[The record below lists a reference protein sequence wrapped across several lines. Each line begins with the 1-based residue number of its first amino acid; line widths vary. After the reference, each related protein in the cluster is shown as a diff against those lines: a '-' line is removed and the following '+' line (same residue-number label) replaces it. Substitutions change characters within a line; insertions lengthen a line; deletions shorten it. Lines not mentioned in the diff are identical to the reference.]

1 MGIINR
7 QQNAQDAVIE
17 KILSGKSEEAN
28 RSKEEVGVEY
38 IDINEL
44 KMNVKPRP
52 LHKVVMDDLPELPY
66 VMEEALNRLRVNVSF
81 LGSEIK
87 TIMVTSTMPNEG
99 KSFVSLHLWR
109 QLAQAG
115 IPSVFVDMDLR
126 KSVIMEKYGIH
137 REDNEPMQGTSH
149 YLANKIS
156 LSEVILQSE
165 IANGYMLPN
174 VDNVINPSMLLESNR
189 FKSMLAQM
197 RDTFRYVIIDV
208 PPLNLVSDGEKIAS
222 LCDGAIL
229 VVHGG
234 ETPKTMVKNSANQI
248 ERSGCPLLGIV
259 LNRVKGSGSGYYYK
273 KYGGGSYYGKYG
285 KEGYYYK

>member
-1 MGIINR
+1 MTTINR
-7 QQNAQDAVIE
+7 QQNAQDAIIE
-17 KILSGKSEEAN
+17 KILSGKTETAN
-28 RSKEEVGVEY
+28 RSKEKVNIEY
-38 IDINEL
+38 IDIKDL
-44 KMNVKPRP
+44 KVETKSRP
-52 LHKVVMDDLPELPY
+52 LRKIEMDDLPELPY
-66 VMEEALNRLRVNVSF
+66 AVEEALNRLRVNISF
-81 LGSEIK
+81 LGSDIK

-115 IPSVFVDMDLR
+115 IPTLFVDMDLR
-126 KSVIMEKYGIH
+126 KSVMVEKYSIH
-137 REDNEPMQGTSH
+137 REDNETMHGTSY
-149 YLANKIS
+149 YLANKIP
-156 LSEVILQSE
+156 LSEVVFQSE
-165 IANGYMLPN
+165 IPNGYILPN

-189 FKSMLAQM
+189 FKTIFTQM
-197 RDTFRYVIIDV
+197 KDAFRYVIVDV
-208 PPLNLVSDGEKIAS
+208 PPLNLVSDGEKIGS

-234 ETPKTMVKNSANQI
+234 ETPKAMVKNSVNQI

>member
-1 MGIINR
+1 MSITRRPRMN
-7 QQNAQDAVIE
+7 QNAVIE
-17 KILSGKSEEAN
+17 KVMTD
-28 RSKEEVGVEY
+28 RSQPVTRPKDKVNVEH
-38 IDINEL
+38 IDIKDLTEDT
-44 KMNVKPRP
+44 KSRP
-52 LHKVVMDDLPELPY
+52 LNKVIMDDLPELPY
-66 VMEEALNRLRVNVSF
+66 AVEEAINRLRVNISF
-81 LGSEIK
+81 LGSDIK

-115 IPSVFVDMDLR
+115 IPTLFIDMDLR
-126 KSVIMEKYGIH
+126 KSVLAEKYSIH
-137 REDNEPMQGTSH
+137 REEEKEMNGTSY
-149 YLANKIS
+149 YLANKIP
-156 LSEVILQSE
+156 LSEVVYQSE
-165 IANGYMLPN
+165 MPNGYILPN
-174 VDNVINPSMLLESNR
+174 VDNVINPSMLLENNR
-189 FKSMLAQM
+189 MKMMFTNVKEA
-197 RDTFRYVIIDV
+197 FRYVIVDV

-234 ETPKTMVKNSANQI
+234 ETPKGIVKNSVSQI
-248 ERSGCPLLGIV
+248 ERAGCPLLGIV

>member
-1 MGIINR
+1 MTTINR
-7 QQNAQDAVIE
+7 QQNAQDAIIE
-17 KILSGKSEEAN
+17 KILSGKTETEN
-28 RSKEEVGVEY
+28 RSKEKVNIEY
-38 IDINEL
+38 IDIKDL
-44 KMNVKPRP
+44 KVETKSRP
-52 LHKVVMDDLPELPY
+52 LRKIEMDDLPELPY
-66 VMEEALNRLRVNVSF
+66 AVEEALNRLRVNISF
-81 LGSEIK
+81 LGSDIK

-115 IPSVFVDMDLR
+115 IPTQFVDMDLR
-126 KSVIMEKYGIH
+126 KSVMVEKYSIH
-137 REDNEPMQGTSH
+137 REDNETMHGTSY
-149 YLANKIS
+149 YLANKIP
-156 LSEVILQSE
+156 LSEVVFQSE
-165 IANGYMLPN
+165 IPNGYILPN

-189 FKSMLAQM
+189 FKTIFTQM
-197 RDTFRYVIIDV
+197 KDAFRYVIVDV
-208 PPLNLVSDGEKIAS
+208 PPLNLVSDGEKIGS

-234 ETPKTMVKNSANQI
+234 ETPKAMVKNSVNQI

>member
-1 MGIINR
+1 MRTGMRKDQVMSTTN
-7 QQNAQDAVIE
+7 E
-17 KILSGKSEEAN
+17 KITIE
-28 RSKEEVGVEY
+28 R
-38 IDINEL
+38 IDINDL
-44 KMNVKPRP
+44 KLDKKPRP
-52 LHKVVMDDLPELPY
+52 LHKIVMDDLPELPY
-66 VMEEALNRLRVNVSF
+66 AVEEAINRLRVNISF
-81 LGSEIK
+81 IGSDIK

-115 IPSVFVDMDLR
+115 IPTLFVDMDLR
-126 KSVIMEKYGIH
+126 KSVMVEKYSMH
-137 REDNEPMQGTSH
+137 RENKETMHGTSY

-156 LSEVILQSE
+156 LSEVVFQSE
-165 IANGYMLPN
+165 IPNGYILPN

-189 FKSMLAQM
+189 FKSMFEQM
-197 RDTFRYVIIDV
+197 KAAFRYVIVDV

-229 VVHGG
+229 VVRGG
-234 ETPKTMVKNSANQI
+234 DTPKAMVKNSASQI
-248 ERSGCPLLGIV
+248 ERAGCPLLGIV

>member
-1 MGIINR
+1 MSTTN
-7 QQNAQDAVIE
+7 E
-17 KILSGKSEEAN
+17 KITIE
-28 RSKEEVGVEY
+28 R
-38 IDINEL
+38 IDINDL
-44 KMNVKPRP
+44 IIDKKSQP
-52 LHKVVMDDLPELPY
+52 LHKIVMDDLPELPY
-66 VMEEALNRLRVNVSF
+66 AVEEAINRLRVNISF
-81 LGSEIK
+81 IGSDIK

-115 IPSVFVDMDLR
+115 IQTLFVDIDLR
-126 KSVIMEKYGIH
+126 KSVMVEKYSIH
-137 REDNEPMQGTSH
+137 REDNKTMNGTSY
-149 YLANKIS
+149 YLANKIP
-156 LSEVILQSE
+156 LSEVVFQSE
-165 IANGYMLPN
+165 IPNGYILPN

-189 FKSMLAQM
+189 FKAMFEQM
-197 RDTFRYVIIDV
+197 KAAFRYVIVDV

-229 VVHGG
+229 VVRGG
-234 ETPKTMVKNSANQI
+234 DTPKAMVKNSASQI
-248 ERSGCPLLGIV
+248 ERAGCPLLGIV